1 MVCNYWNI
9 PVLALMLQLF
19 SWIWILLISTAY
31 LVAEG
36 GQIGGRFLPDGPDLR
51 GWDQSEDVLDG
62 GGGVGPELIPE
73 GIVRGFDGLQD
84 GGEARV

>member
-1 MVCNYWNI
+1 MFSGETAAFQPSPGNRVRMF
-9 PVLALMLQLF
+9 PFQLL
-19 SWIWILLISTAY
+19 SWIRIPPKPH

-36 GQIGGRFLPDGPDLR
+36 GQVGGRFLPDGPDLS

-73 GIVRGFDGLQD
+73 SIL
-84 GGEARV
+84 